1 MRRVLS
7 LSAVLLL
14 LWVGLCL
21 AATEVICIVDTDA
34 TQNPDY
40 TSLAAAI
47 AGETGAS
54 PKCVTS
60 ADLVANDEQ
69 LTIECRASSGAADT
83 TPVTIS
89 GFTTSADCY
98 VKIYVPPEH
107 RHNGKYDDQ
116 KYRIEANASYV
127 GIIDPAIAYLKI
139 NGLQGRNTYSGSGT
153 GYFISKVTARPAG
166 FLIIEN
172 CLSSPG
178 FSTSRGGI
186 NINEVSANDYISIK
200 NTIIYGCTG
209 IYCSGIHV
217 RGGPS
222 KVVYDLEIYNC
233 VAHGSLER
241 RYAVEVERI
250 DTGGSVSIKNV
261 VATGASTADFYLL
274 DVSGTEAYSNNASSD
289 STALGDDSLINQIE
303 ADLFSDP
310 SAGDFSLVS
319 NSPLIDA
326 GIGPALDSNVPT
338 TDIVGNPRSGNTCS
352 IGAFEYVVSGGNG
365 SKWNGI
371 TPAKWN
377 GVDWSNLKWNG
388 M

>member
-1 MRRVLS
+1 M
-7 LSAVLLL
+7 
-14 LWVGLCL
+14 
-21 AATEVICIVDTDA
+21 ATSVTCIVDTDG
-34 TQNPDY
+34 TQSPDY

-54 PKCVTS
+54 PKCVIS

-107 RHNGKYDDQ
+107 RHNGIYDDQ
-116 KYRIEANASYV
+116 KYRIEASV
-127 GIIDPAIAYLKI
+127 KSKGIIDPAIAHLKI
-139 NGLQGRNTYSGSGT
+139 NGLQGRNTYSSSGV
-153 GYFISKVTARPAG
+153 GYFITKATARPAG

-178 FSTSRGGI
+178 FSTSRRGI
-186 NINEVSANDYISIK
+186 YIYEVSANDYISIK

-209 IYCSGIHV
+209 TGNGIHI
-217 RGGPS
+217 RGGSS

-233 VAHGSLER
+233 VVHGSLENN
-241 RYAVEVERI
+241 AVKVERI

-261 VATGASTADFYLL
+261 VATGSSADDFYLT
-274 DVSGTEAYSNNASSD
+274 DVSGTGAYSNNASSD
-289 STALGDDSLINQIE
+289 STAPGDDSLINQIE

-310 SAGDFSLVS
+310 SAGDFSLKS
-319 NSPLIDA
+319 GSPLIDA
-326 GIGPALDSNVPT
+326 GIGPAQDSNVPLL
-338 TDIVGNPRSGNTCS
+338 DIAGNSRSGDTCT
-352 IGAFEYVVSGGNG
+352 IGAFEFVDEGGIL
-365 SKWNGI
+365 SI
-371 TPAKWN
+371 PVAMHHY
-377 GVDWSNLKWNG
+377 NLLRSA
-388 M
+388 

>member
-1 MRRVLS
+1 MRRALS
-7 LSAVLLL
+7 LSAVILL
-14 LWVGLCL
+14 LWVGLAL
-21 AATEVICIVDTDA
+21 AADEVICIVDTDA
-34 TQNPDY
+34 TKNPDY

-54 PKCVTS
+54 PKCVKG

-83 TPVTIS
+83 APVTIS
-89 GFTTSADCY
+89 TFVTDADCY

-116 KYRIEANASYV
+116 KYRIEANVDYA

-139 NGLQGRNTYSGSGT
+139 NGLQGRNTYSGSGSA
-153 GYFISKVTARPAG
+153 YFISKPTARPAG

-178 FSTSRGGI
+178 FSTYRGGI
-186 NINEVSANDYISIK
+186 YINEVSANDYISIK

-209 IYCSGIHV
+209 IHRSGIHV
-217 RGGPS
+217 GGGDS

-233 VAHGSLER
+233 VAHGSS
-241 RYAVEVERI
+241 RYSVIVGRI

-261 VATGASTADFYLL
+261 AAIGASTGDFHII

-338 TDIVGNPRSGNTCS
+338 TDIVGTSRSGNTCD
-352 IGAFEYVVSGGNG
+352 IGAFEFVDSP
-365 SKWNGI
+365 KWNTI

-377 GVDWSNLKWNG
+377 GVDWSNLK
-388 M
+388 

>member
-1 MRRVLS
+1 M
-7 LSAVLLL
+7 
-14 LWVGLCL
+14 
-21 AATEVICIVDTDA
+21 ATEVTCIVDTDG

-54 PKCVTS
+54 PKCVTG

-83 TPVTIS
+83 ASVTIS
-89 GFTTSADCY
+89 TFVTDADCY

-107 RHNGKYDDQ
+107 RHNGIYDDQ
-116 KYRIEANASYV
+116 KYRIEANVAYT

-139 NGLQGRNTYSGSGT
+139 NGLQGRNTYSGSGP
-153 GYFISKVTARPAG
+153 GYFIGKATARPAG

-178 FSTSRGGI
+178 FSTSREGI
-186 NINEVSANDYISIK
+186 SINEVSANDYISIK

-209 IYCSGIHV
+209 GIAGIHV
-217 RGGPS
+217 RGGSS

-233 VAHGSLER
+233 VVHGSSEA
-241 RYAVEVERI
+241 YAALVRRI

-261 VATGASTADFYLL
+261 VATGASIADFHLL

-338 TDIVGNPRSGNTCS
+338 TDIVGNPRSGSTCS
-352 IGAFEYVVSGGNG
+352 IGAFEYVVEGGTL
-365 SKWNGI
+365 SI
-371 TPAKWN
+371 PVAMHHY
-377 GVDWSNLKWNG
+377 NLLRSA
-388 M
+388 

>member
-14 LWVGLCL
+14 LWVGLAL
-21 AATEVICIVDTDA
+21 AATEVVCIVDTDA

-107 RHNGKYDDQ
+107 RHNGIYDDQ
-116 KYRIEANASYV
+116 KYRIEANAAYA

-139 NGLQGRNTYSGSGT
+139 NGLQGRNTYSGSGV
-153 GYFISKVTARPAG
+153 GYFIRKATARPAG

-178 FSTSRGGI
+178 SSTSRGGI
-186 NINEVSANDYISIK
+186 DINEVSANDYISIK

-209 IYCSGIHV
+209 SDSIHV

-233 VAHGSLER
+233 VAHGSSI
-241 RYAVEVERI
+241 YSVKVERI

-261 VATGASTADFYLL
+261 AAIGASTADFHII

-289 STALGDDSLINQIE
+289 STAPGDDSLINQIE

-352 IGAFEYVVSGGNG
+352 IGAFEYVAGP
-365 SKWNGI
+365 KWNGI